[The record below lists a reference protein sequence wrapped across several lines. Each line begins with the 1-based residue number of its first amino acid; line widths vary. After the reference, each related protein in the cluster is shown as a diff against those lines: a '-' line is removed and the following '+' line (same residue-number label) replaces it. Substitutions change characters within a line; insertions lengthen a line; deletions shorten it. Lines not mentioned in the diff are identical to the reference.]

1 MHITIRQLQ
10 VFLEVAAKGTVTH
23 AAKTL
28 HISQPAA
35 SMALSDLEKQLN
47 EVLFDRQGNRLLLN
61 DQGRML
67 LPMAQDVVA
76 RVHDIGDMF
85 ATRNRKLAGR
95 LRIGASSTL
104 GNYLIPQMLGEFVD
118 EVPGARL
125 SLDVGNTEDIIQE
138 ILDFKVDVG
147 FVEDICQH
155 HDIESHSWRED
166 RLAVFCAPHYP
177 LAQLTDLQPEHLRQ
191 ERWILRENGSGTR
204 HVFENAIA
212 NVLENIDVFLELG
225 HSEAIKRAVESGIG
239 ISCLSVITIEDA
251 LQRGT
256 LVELP
261 TPFLNLN
268 RCFYRLVHKQ
278 KYRSALL
285 QQFLTVSDRK

>member
-10 VFLEVAAKGTVTH
+10 VFLEIAAKGTVTH
-23 AAKTL
+23 AAKSL

-35 SMALSDLEKQLN
+35 SMALADLEKQLN
-47 EVLFDRQGNRLLLN
+47 EVLFDRQGNRLMLN
-61 DQGRML
+61 DQGRLL

-76 RVHDIGDMF
+76 RIADIGDMF
-85 ATRNRKLAGR
+85 AVHNRKLAGR
-95 LRIGASSTL
+95 LRVGASSTL
-104 GNYLIPQMLGEFVD
+104 GNYLIPQLLGEFMD
-118 EVPGARL
+118 SVPGVQI
-125 SLDVGNTEDIIQE
+125 SLDVGNTEVIIQE

-155 HDIESHSWRED
+155 HEIESLPWRED
-166 RLAVFCAPHYP
+166 RLAVFCSPDYP
-177 LAQLTDLQPEHLRQ
+177 LAKLPELQPEHLRS
-191 ERWILRENGSGTR
+191 ERWILRESGSGTR
-204 HVFENAIA
+204 HVFEQAIA

-239 ISCLSVITIEDA
+239 ISCLSVITIEEA
-251 LQRGT
+251 LRQGS

-268 RCFYRLVHKQ
+268 RYFYRLVHKQ

-285 QQFLTVSDRK
+285 QEFLKITDQK